1 MVFSMVMDVIL
12 PDSCRFDLYQCPMMN
27 KSIYSGRGEGI
38 IVIQDFTPIPEG
50 SIGCNDNRAAFIPAG
65 VHTGWR

>member
-1 MVFSMVMDVIL
+1 
-12 PDSCRFDLYQCPMMN
+12 MMN
-27 KSIYSGRGEGI
+27 ESIYSGRGEGI

-65 VHTGWR
+65 DNLKEEFSPLLVHGQEP